1 MKGRLL
7 AAAACAL
14 TIGLWAGDSYAQMTP
29 RGKPVVRTP
38 RKNGAPAA
46 APDPGKAPDP
56 GQKPDPTDP
65 KASPGAPAN
74 PNDPKAKKDPLSQ
87 LATPTDIEYRPPP
100 PGQKYKFNLDD
111 TDLPT
116 LVKAVS
122 QITGRRFI
130 YGSKLHAI
138 KVTVYSPEEIGAGEA
153 YAAFLS
159 AAFSRSS
166 SRRTRRGRPRRCSAP
181 QHRCRQKIATSL
193 ASTG

>member
-7 AAAACAL
+7 VAAACAL
-14 TIGLWAGDSYAQMTP
+14 TLGLWAGEASAQMTP

-38 RKNGAPAA
+38 RTPKSATPA
-46 APDPGKAPDP
+46 APDPGKSADP
-56 GQKPDPTDP
+56 NAKPDPADP
-65 KASPGAPAN
+65 KSAPATPAN
-74 PNDPKAKKDPLSQ
+74 PAGGPAAKKDPLSQ

-130 YGSKLHAI
+130 YGSKLHQI
-138 KVTVYSPEEIGAGEA
+138 KVTVYSPEEVGAG
-153 YAAFLS
+153 
-159 AAFSRSS
+159 
-166 SRRTRRGRPRRCSAP
+166 
-181 QHRCRQKIATSL
+181 
-193 ASTG
+193 